1 MLQLK
6 LFAVLLTCLLLLGQ
20 ELVHVHLRAFSIFK
34 DDDSAELINDSK
46 ERRMQ
51 TFLKIN
57 FLNVSN

>member
-1 MLQLK
+1 M
-6 LFAVLLTCLLLLGQ
+6 VRVSGS
-20 ELVHVHLRAFSIFK
+20 ELVRVHLRAFSIFK